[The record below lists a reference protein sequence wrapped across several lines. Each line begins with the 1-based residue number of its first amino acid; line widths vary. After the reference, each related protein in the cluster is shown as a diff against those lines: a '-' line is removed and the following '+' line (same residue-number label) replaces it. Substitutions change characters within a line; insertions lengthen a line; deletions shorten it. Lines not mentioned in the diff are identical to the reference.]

1 MSTLIEN
8 ALIVT
13 RDEGRRIFHGNVQ
26 FEGDTITYVGTGRP
40 ASDEIIDATGKV
52 VMPGFINTHA
62 HVGMSASKGLFDDV
76 DLERFLDMTFKYDS
90 QRTEEGIFNSARLGM
105 YEMINSGITS
115 FVDLY
120 YSENVIARAAEQVGI
135 RAFLSWVTLDRE
147 FTTQKGDPLDNAE
160 NFIRS
165 HQNMRF
171 VKPSVGVQGI
181 YVASDETY
189 QRAKEI
195 AERYDT
201 IMHMHLSETRKEV
214 YDSVK
219 KIGERPIEHLD
230 KIGVLSS
237 RVIAAHCVW
246 ATYHEA
252 KLLGKNGVNVSWNAV
267 SNFKLATGGV
277 PPVPEM
283 LDAGVNITIGTDS
296 NGSNNSLNFFEAMKF
311 SALTV
316 KNARWDASI
325 IKSQQILD
333 FATIDAAKALR
344 LNAGSIE
351 VGKKADIVILDARRP
366 ELIPTDKN
374 NVVNNIV
381 YSTNPASVDSVIIDG
396 VFRKKGG
403 RLIGFDEGGVASANV
418 FV

>member
-13 RDEGRRIFHGNVQ
+13 QDENRRIFKGNVQ
-26 FEGDTITYVGTGRP
+26 FDGSKITYVGKEKP
-40 ASDEIIDATGKV
+40 KSDEIIDGNGKILL
-52 VMPGFINTHA
+52 PGFINTHA

-76 DLERFLDMTFKYDS
+76 DLEKFLDLTFKYDS

-120 YSENVIARAAEQVGI
+120 YSEDVIARAAEEVGI

-147 FTTQKGDPLDNAE
+147 YTTQHGDPLDNAE

-165 HQNMRF
+165 HKNLRF
-171 VKPSVGVQGI
+171 VTPSVGVQGI
-181 YVASDETY
+181 YVAGDETY

-195 AERYDT
+195 AEKYDT
-201 IMHMHLSETRKEV
+201 VLHMHLSETRKEV

-230 KIGVLSS
+230 RIGILSN

-246 ATYHEA
+246 TTYHEA

-283 LDAGVNITIGTDS
+283 IESGVNITLGTDS
-296 NGSNNSLNFFEAMKF
+296 NGSNNSLNFFDVMKF
-311 SALTV
+311 SALSI

-333 FATIDAAKALR
+333 FATVNAAKALR
-344 LNAGSIE
+344 INAGSIE
-351 VGKKADIVILDARRP
+351 VGKRADLILLDARKP
-366 ELIPTDKN
+366 ELIPTDEN

-381 YSTNPASVDSVIIDG
+381 YSANPDTVDSVIVDG
-396 VFRKKGG
+396 MIKVVWIRMKNSYD
-403 RLIGFDEGGVASANV
+403 L
-418 FV
+418 

>member
-13 RDEGRRIFHGNVQ
+13 QDQTRRIFRGNVQ
-26 FEGDTITYVGTGRP
+26 FDGDTITYVGREKP
-40 ASDEIIDATGKV
+40 KSESIIDGTGKIV
-52 VMPGFINTHA
+52 IPGFINTHA

-76 DLERFLDMTFKYDS
+76 DLERFLDMTFKYDA
-90 QRTEEGIFNSARLGM
+90 QRTEDGIFNSARIGM
-105 YEMINSGITS
+105 YEMINAGITS

-120 YSENVIARAAEQVGI
+120 YSEDVIARAAEQVGI

-165 HQNMRF
+165 HRNMRF
-171 VKPSVGVQGI
+171 VRPSVGVQGI

-189 QRAKEI
+189 HRAKEI
-195 AERYDT
+195 ADRYDT
-201 IMHMHLSETRKEV
+201 ILHMHLSETRKEV

-230 KIGVLSS
+230 RIGVLSD

-246 ATYHEA
+246 STYHEA
-252 KLLGKNGVNVSWNAV
+252 KILGKDNVNVSWNSV

-277 PPVPEM
+277 PPIPEM
-283 LDAGVNITIGTDS
+283 FEAGANITLGTDS
-296 NGSNNSLNFFEAMKF
+296 NGSNNSLNFFEVMKF
-311 SALTV
+311 SALTL
-316 KNARWDASI
+316 KNARWDASA

-333 FATIDAAKALR
+333 FATINAANALKI
-344 LNAGSIE
+344 NAGSIE
-351 VGKKADIVILDARRP
+351 VGKKADIVILDARAP
-366 ELIPTDKN
+366 ELIPTSEI

-381 YSTNPASVDSVIIDG
+381 YSAGPGIVDSVIIDG
-396 VFRKKGG
+396 IFRKKDGK
-403 RLIGFDEGGVASANV
+403 LIGFDQSGLSSAEN
-418 FV
+418 FI